1 MNINHVGGGIDVC
14 VAMTLGM
21 AVEPS
26 VGNESCYG
34 MWILHPIRAVK
45 GKKSSKKPLLSN
57 GQWVV
62 FCNLNSRSSDR
73 VIIVDRVNE

>member
-21 AVEPS
+21 AVVPS

-34 MWILHPIRAVK
+34 MWILHPMRAVE
-45 GKKSSKKPLLSN
+45 GKKK
-57 GQWVV
+57 VV
-62 FCNLNSRSSDR
+62 KTTFVKWSVGSFL
-73 VIIVDRVNE
+73 